1 MPALLQASHAVPG
14 GYGAA
19 LLQTLF
25 ALAGVCVL
33 AWVVLRWGAQRGF
46 GTGRLGG
53 NLRVV
58 ERIPLDPRRAL
69 YVVKAGERVLLLG
82 VGDGAAPVLLTELDP
97 SLLAAQPAA
106 PAAGASFRE
115 VLARLRGPTPPAS

>member
-1 MPALLQASHAVPG
+1 MPALLQAAHASPG
-14 GYGAA
+14 GYGTA

-53 NLRVV
+53 NVRVV

-82 VGDGAAPVLLTELDP
+82 VGDGAAPTLLTELDP
-97 SLLAAQPAA
+97 AMLPA
-106 PAAGASFRE
+106 PTTNAAGTSFRE
-115 VLARLRGPTPPAS
+115 VLARLRGPKPPAT